1 MPAARSC
8 PALREAGVRAVRV
21 CRARHRCQSNRD
33 DFRDARSAGPR
44 ARSRLSF
51 RAGGSELPR
60 QVSPAGE
67 SGMFRSQG
75 GPAGGSVLN
84 SGLQLR
90 VSTTGAYGPSW
101 QGGGSARSKKSVRAA
116 RFWPADGSASK
127 TQALTSYLLAASQL
141 PVSCSMMKRR
151 RCARA
156 ACCWFEVLRN
166 FRNAA
171 WPSLSCGRR
180 CLRNGRRSLKSGA
193 PDGSPD

>member
-1 MPAARSC
+1 MPAVRSC
-8 PALREAGVRAVRV
+8 PVLREADVRAVRV
-21 CRARHRCQSNRD
+21 CRAQHRCQSNRD

-51 RAGGSELPR
+51 RAGGSELQR
-60 QVSPAGE
+60 QVQPAG
-67 SGMFRSQG
+67 
-75 GPAGGSVLN
+75 ASVLN
-84 SGLQLR
+84 SGLPR
-90 VSTTGAYGPSW
+90 RASTYEESEPSW

-116 RFWPADGSASK
+116 RSWPADCSASK
-127 TQALTSYLLAASQL
+127 TQALTSYLLAASRL

-166 FRNAA
+166 FRSAA

>member
-1 MPAARSC
+1 MPAVRNC
-8 PALREAGVRAVRV
+8 PALREADVRVVRV
-21 CRARHRCQSNRD
+21 CRAPHRSLSIRGGS
-33 DFRDARSAGPR
+33 RDARSAGLR

-60 QVSPAGE
+60 QVSAAGE
-67 SGMFRSQG
+67 SGMFRWQG
-75 GPAGGSVLN
+75 EPAGGSVLN
-84 SGLQLR
+84 SGLRRQ
-90 VSTTGAYGPSW
+90 VSTTGASGPSW

-116 RFWPADGSASK
+116 RSWPADGSASK
-127 TQALTSYLLAASQL
+127 TQALTSYLLAASRL

-166 FRNAA
+166 FRSAA